1 MALKTSS
8 ITLPSMTPGTQ
19 RSISVLR
26 FGKAGARPKVYM
38 QAAIHANEMPG
49 TMALHHLMPLLAEA
63 DKKGLIQGEIILVP
77 TVNPIGQAQLV
88 GNSHAG
94 RYNLLSYENFNRNWI
109 DLSDAVAE
117 RVGKKLGADA
127 EANVRTIRKAAQDS
141 LKALKPLNELGT
153 LRVEVQKLSC
163 DADFVLDLHC
173 DIYAALHLFGAK
185 NDVATGTLSSL
196 AADLGVE
203 ATLYNDPYPKA
214 LTFSGVNSVLW
225 ARLAEKFPQANIPQA
240 CMSVTVEMRSQH
252 DVSDALGQSDAQN
265 LLRWLVRQGV
275 VGGKAAPLKKLKT
288 APAPMSGMDVGYST
302 CTGFLVFHVKPG
314 AKVKKGQAICD
325 VIDPANPNGPKGRTT
340 FTSQTDGVLFSR
352 RLDGYLSWPGQ
363 VMYRICGPKP
373 LPHRIGA
380 TGLDD

>member
-1 MALKTSS
+1 MAIKKSS
-8 ITLPSMTPGTQ
+8 ITLPSMTPGSQ

-26 FGKAGARPKVYM
+26 FGKVGARPKVYM

-49 TMALHHLMPLLAEA
+49 TMAMHHLMPMLAEA

-117 RVGKKLGADA
+117 RVGSKLGTDAD
-127 EANVRTIRKAAQDS
+127 ANVRTIHKAAVEC
-141 LKALKPLNELGT
+141 LNELRPLNELGT

-185 NDVATGTLSSL
+185 NDVATGTLTSL

-203 ATLYNDPYPKA
+203 ATMYNDPYPKA

-225 ARLAEKFPQANIPQA
+225 ARLAEQFPQANIPQA
-240 CMSVTVEMRSQH
+240 CMAVTVEMRSQH
-252 DVSDALGQSDAQN
+252 DVSDALGKSDAQN
-265 LLRWLVRQGV
+265 LYRWLVRQGV
-275 VGGKAAPLKKLKT
+275 VGGKAAPLKKVKT

-314 AKVKKGQAICD
+314 AKVKKGQPICD
-325 VIDPANPNGPKGRTT
+325 VIDPANPQGPKGRTT
-340 FTSQTDGVLFSR
+340 FKSQTNGVLFSR

-363 VMYRICGPKP
+363 VMYRISGPKP

>member
-1 MALKTSS
+1 MAIKKSS
-8 ITLPSMTPGTQ
+8 IQLPSMTPGTQ

-49 TMALHHLMPLLAEA
+49 TMAMHHLMPLLVEA

-109 DLSDAVAE
+109 DLRDAVAE

-185 NDVATGTLSSL
+185 NDVATGTLTSL

-203 ATLYNDPYPKA
+203 ATMYNDPYPKA

-225 ARLAEKFPQANIPQA
+225 ARLAEQFPKANIPQA

-265 LLRWLVRQGV
+265 LYRWLVRQGV
-275 VGGKAAPLKKLKT
+275 VGGQAAPLKKLKT

-325 VIDPANPNGPKGRTT
+325 VIDPANPNGAKGRTT

>member
-1 MALKTSS
+1 MAIHKSS
-8 ITLPSMTPGTQ
+8 ITLPSMTPGSQ

-49 TMALHHLMPLLAEA
+49 TMAMHHLMPLLADA

-117 RVGKKLGADA
+117 RVGKKLGTDA

-185 NDVATGTLSSL
+185 NDVATGTLPSL

-225 ARLAEKFPQANIPQA
+225 ARLAEQFPKANIPQA
-240 CMSVTVEMRSQH
+240 CMAVTVEMRSQH

-275 VGGKAAPLKKLKT
+275 VGGQAAPLKKLKT
-288 APAPMSGMDVGYST
+288 PPAPMSGMDVGYST

-363 VMYRICGPKP
+363 VMYRISGPKP
-373 LPHRIGA
+373 LPHRMGA

>member
-1 MALKTSS
+1 MAIHKSS
-8 ITLPSMTPGTQ
+8 ITLPSMTPGSQ

-49 TMALHHLMPLLAEA
+49 TMAMHHLMPLLADA

-117 RVGKKLGADA
+117 RVGSKLGADA
-127 EANVRTIRKAAQDS
+127 EANVRLIRKAAQDS

-185 NDVATGTLSSL
+185 NDVATGTLPSL

-225 ARLAEKFPQANIPQA
+225 ARLAEQFPKANIPQA
-240 CMSVTVEMRSQH
+240 CMAVTVEMRSQH

-275 VGGKAAPLKKLKT
+275 VGGQAAPLKKLKT

-314 AKVKKGQAICD
+314 VKVKKGQAICD

-363 VMYRICGPKP
+363 VMYRISGPKP
-373 LPHRIGA
+373 LPHRMGA

>member
-1 MALKTSS
+1 MALKKSS

-19 RSISVLR
+19 RSIPVLR

-49 TMALHHLMPLLAEA
+49 TMAMHHLMPLLAEA
-63 DKKGLIQGEIILVP
+63 DKNGLIQGEIIMVP

-109 DLSDAVAE
+109 DLTDAVAE
-117 RVGKKLGADA
+117 RVGSKLGADA

-141 LKALKPLNELGT
+141 LKALKPLNELST
-153 LRVEVQKLSC
+153 LRVAVQKLSC

-185 NDVATGTLSSL
+185 NDVATGTLSTL

-203 ATLYNDPYPKA
+203 ATMYNDPYPKA

-265 LLRWLVRQGV
+265 LFRWLVRQGV
-275 VGGKAAPLKKLKT
+275 VGGQAAPLKKLKA

>member
-19 RSISVLR
+19 RSIPVLR

-49 TMALHHLMPLLAEA
+49 TMAMHHLMPLLAEA

-127 EANVRTIRKAAQDS
+127 ETNVRTIRKAAQDS

-185 NDVATGTLSSL
+185 NDVATGTLSTL

-203 ATLYNDPYPKA
+203 ATMYNDPYPKA

-265 LLRWLVRQGV
+265 LFRWLVRQGV
-275 VGGKAAPLKKLKT
+275 VGGQAAPLKKLKA

-325 VIDPANPNGPKGRTT
+325 VIDPANPHGPKGRTT
-340 FTSQTDGVLFSR
+340 FSSQTDGVLFSR